1 MLEGGDD
8 APSRHLVCGIPAF
21 SLGAPPPSFALR
33 FSLTGPSPEAGGD
46 NRENRG
52 VVAFWRRAG
61 CHHATLKMAAGGAPP
76 RRAGRTR
83 VTFALRA
90 WAGAGG
96 GGGRSW
102 AGGSGGRGGDGGGGG
117 SDSAVV
123 RGQPGHRSASSPL
136 PRPSGTLPLAAR
148 RAAGA
153 ARPWPRSPAR
163 CPGPSTRMTT
173 SCRRSSVSGHW
184 GGAVQGAPRM

>member
-1 MLEGGDD
+1 
-8 APSRHLVCGIPAF
+8 
-21 SLGAPPPSFALR
+21 
-33 FSLTGPSPEAGGD
+33 
-46 NRENRG
+46 
-52 VVAFWRRAG
+52 
-61 CHHATLKMAAGGAPP
+61 MASGGAPP
-76 RRAGRTR
+76 WRAGRTR
-83 VTFALRA
+83 VTLALRA

-102 AGGSGGRGGDGGGGG
+102 AGGSGGRGGGGGGGGG
-117 SDSAVV
+117 SDSAVL

-184 GGAVQGAPRM
+184 GAGGCRVPLGCGSVSPLREGGSDPLQLKGILSHTAQRSGTVWLPPPSAM